1 MVFFE
6 RHFGIELYVLVIF
19 CCCLHQSFY
28 FVLCMCWRFRRD
40 AFFFVLFH
48 CGGARVAES
57 IGFDFFVCLF
67 CFSVSLMVVVEK
79 REAE

>member
-1 MVFFE
+1 MT
-6 RHFGIELYVLVIF
+6 R
-19 CCCLHQSFY
+19 
-28 FVLCMCWRFRRD
+28 
-40 AFFFVLFH
+40 FFVLFH